1 VETREVSA
9 TAVAIIL
16 RELTSLTSLK
26 IAFILHSMYDSG
38 NILRSLIHSCP
49 LLHHLDLTCGH
60 KPSFQIDT
68 FAKAIRGFP
77 KLRTLNLSIVKYP
90 GDATLATGATRIA
103 KNNPHLHHFSLTFT
117 PPLYSV
123 PFPFAMPHRPF
134 FFPFPA
140 HAFGS
145 FELSSDEHGLPLK
158 LSAVEHLN
166 FDWPWGFGVSSRS
179 RKYVKDLRPYSAR
192 RKSGFLGILS
202 LIFEQSSA
210 GEEMRM
216 ILFCTFLAFL
226 AAVGISI
233 NGTHK
238 RS

>member
-1 VETREVSA
+1 MYFP
-9 TAVAIIL
+9 L
-16 RELTSLTSLK
+16 
-26 IAFILHSMYDSG
+26 FIL
-38 NILRSLIHSCP
+38 ILFYFF
-49 LLHHLDLTCGH
+49 
-60 KPSFQIDT
+60 KDT

-77 KLRTLNLSIVKYP
+77 KLRTLNLTIVKYP

-103 KNNPHLHHFSLTFT
+103 KNNPYLQNFSLTFI
-117 PPLYSV
+117 PPVYSV

-134 FFPFPA
+134 FLPFPA
-140 HAFGS
+140 RSFGS
-145 FELSSDEHGLPLK
+145 FELSCDEHGLPLR
-158 LSAVEHLN
+158 LSAVEHLT

-179 RKYVKDLRPYSAR
+179 RKYIKDLRPYSGR
-192 RKSGFLGILS
+192 RKSGFIGILS

-226 AAVGISI
+226 AACGISV